1 MSFCVSLLSDRLQ
14 PCINNGVK
22 LMSSNLYRFS
32 DIAVIRL
39 PSPIEFTKYIHSV
52 PLACPQD
59 FPRGQPVLAVGNG
72 ISNSGSAPK
81 ILQYANLKMSE
92 LWDGNVILAVGLNGE
107 SIKSGDSGGPLV
119 ALRDNGDIQG
129 LVGIVSFGGI
139 FNGAQG
145 FTSVG
150 AYFDWITATTGITQ
164 CAK

>member
-1 MSFCVSLLSDRLQ
+1 M
-14 PCINNGVK
+14 N
-22 LMSSNLYRFS
+22 SNLYCYCYS
-32 DIAVIRL
+32 DIAVIKL
-39 PSPIEFTKYIHSV
+39 PSPIEFTKYIKSV

-59 FPRGQPVLAVGNG
+59 FKFGHPVLAVGNG
-72 ISNSGSAPK
+72 ISDSGSAPT
-81 ILQYANLKMSE
+81 ILQYANLKISE
-92 LWDGNVILAVGLNGE
+92 LFDENIILAVGLNGE

-150 AYFDWITATTGITQ
+150 AYFDWITATTGITE